1 MALLTVCYLQCVKDE
16 WKVRTGVRWEGFLSS
31 SLALTEGKRVAAG
44 VGQGP
49 GQALLSPSKC
59 LLM

>member
-31 SLALTEGKRVAAG
+31 SLALTGRKENGSWSGARTRAATT
-44 VGQGP
+44 
-49 GQALLSPSKC
+49 LSK
-59 LLM
+59 